1 MIRAVVYNKSEI
13 AVRRVLIVIRNTK
26 IILCLITTFI
36 LLIMSGCTYS
46 SDTAYIDFEEKD
58 DSQSAEISSAQ
69 TADGEKP
76 LRIAVCPI
84 ISQKNTIESYRT
96 ISSYISKKLGEE
108 TTLIERKSYAEINAL
123 LANGGADIAFLASG
137 AYISYTGAEEIE
149 PLATQVRFGVPY
161 YYSYIIV
168 SKDSNVQSLKGLR
181 GKTFAFT
188 DPLSF
193 SGYLVPIHMLRQT
206 NEKPESFFSN
216 YIYTYSHEKA
226 LKAVANKVID
236 GASIGSH
243 VYYDSKE
250 KKDGLTDMVK
260 IVEISEKSGIG
271 PVVARKAL
279 GGNKLKKLK
288 DIFLAMHK
296 EPELEEA
303 LKILLVDRYDEFEP
317 DLYEYQRNI
326 IQEMGLKE

>member
-1 MIRAVVYNKSEI
+1 
-13 AVRRVLIVIRNTK
+13 
-26 IILCLITTFI
+26 
-36 LLIMSGCTYS
+36 
-46 SDTAYIDFEEKD
+46 
-58 DSQSAEISSAQ
+58 
-69 TADGEKP
+69 
-76 LRIAVCPI
+76 
-84 ISQKNTIESYRT
+84 
-96 ISSYISKKLGEE
+96 
-108 TTLIERKSYAEINAL
+108 
-123 LANGGADIAFLASG
+123 
-137 AYISYTGAEEIE
+137 
-149 PLATQVRFGVPY
+149 
-161 YYSYIIV
+161 
-168 SKDSNVQSLKGLR
+168 
-181 GKTFAFT
+181 
-188 DPLSF
+188 
-193 SGYLVPIHMLRQT
+193 MLRQT

-260 IVEISEKSGIG
+260 IVETSEKSGIG

-279 GGNKLKKLK
+279 GENKLKELK

-296 EPELEEA
+296 EPELEDA
-303 LKILLVDRYDEFEP
+303 LKILLVDRYDEPEP